1 MFPRGSKRRA
11 GDRREQAFELLDFAF
26 LIRHIFDHSLQ
37 SIAPE
42 TYSYQPRSSSEKF
55 LNHGLLDGARL
66 LPPLLHRRQSVSVS
80 GSTSTMVGIVGAIQI
95 TGDLIHAHPHPVL
108 AGRW

>member
-1 MFPRGSKRRA
+1 M
-11 GDRREQAFELLDFAF
+11 
-26 LIRHIFDHSLQ
+26 
-37 SIAPE
+37 APE
-42 TYSYQPRSSSEKF
+42 TYSHQPRSSSEKF
-55 LNHGLLDGARL
+55 LNHGLLEGARL

-80 GSTSTMVGIVGAIQI
+80 GGTSTTVGIVGAIQI